1 MAPNT
6 PSSFS
11 GERLSLLYHLS
22 QTFNST
28 LDLEQVLNIVI
39 DEVVSSLHAE
49 RGFVMLIE
57 AGGKYN
63 FKVARGIDQK
73 TIQDPEFQISYGIV
87 EQVIKE
93 EKPILTSNAQSDS
106 RFSSRMSVIHLGL
119 RSILCAPLLIKD
131 KVIGAI
137 YVDNRLQSG
146 IFSEA
151 DLELLNAIAASAA
164 IAIENA
170 RLYQIAIEKGRMER
184 ELEMASR
191 VQGSL
196 IPQVLPQISGWDFA
210 ARWIPARQVSGDFY
224 DYFPVN
230 GGQLGMVIGDVVDK
244 GMPASLFMAYSRSI
258 IRASMASA
266 DHPHKGIN
274 TVNRLICADDAYG
287 MFLTLVYAQINSQS
301 GEITYVNAGH
311 NPPLFFQSR
320 DEKLIELTRTGM
332 LVGVEAG
339 TSYAQ
344 RRISLMPGDFIL
356 LYTDGITE
364 SIDTEAQPF
373 GEQRLR
379 QVVRARS
386 RGKADEIATGVQ
398 RALEDFTTSM
408 EPFDDIT
415 LLVIKR
421 TG

>member
-1 MAPNT
+1 MIPNK

-11 GERLSLLYHLS
+11 AERLSLLYHIS

-28 LDLEQVLNIVI
+28 LELEQVLNLVI
-39 DEVVSSLHAE
+39 DEVVSNLHAE
-49 RGFVMLIE
+49 RGFVMLRE
-57 AGGKYN
+57 ADGKFI

-73 TIQDPEFQISYGIV
+73 TIEDPEFQISYGIV
-87 EQVIKE
+87 EQVAKD

-119 RSILCAPLLIKD
+119 RSILCAPLLIKE

-170 RLYQIAIEKGRMER
+170 RLYQIAVEKGRMER

-191 VQGSL
+191 VQSSL
-196 IPQVLPQISGWDFA
+196 IPRVLPQISGWDFA

-224 DYFPVN
+224 DYFPVD

-258 IRASMASA
+258 IRASMAA
-266 DHPHKGIN
+266 AIHPHEGIS

-287 MFLTLVYAQINSQS
+287 MFLTLVYAQIDPQS

-311 NPPLFFQSR
+311 NPPLFFQSG
-320 DEKLIELTRTGM
+320 DAKLTELTRTGM
-332 LVGVEAG
+332 LVGVEAE

-344 RRISLMPGDFIL
+344 RQLSLMPGDFIL

-364 SIDTEAQPF
+364 AIDAQTQPF

-379 QVVRARS
+379 QVVRAYS
-386 RGKADEIATGVQ
+386 RGTADQIATGVQ
-398 RALEDFTTSM
+398 RAIEDFTTSM

-415 LLVIKR
+415 LLIIKR
-421 TG
+421 T

>member
-1 MAPNT
+1 MIPNK

-11 GERLSLLYHLS
+11 AERLSLLYHIS

-28 LDLEQVLNIVI
+28 LELEQVLNLVI
-39 DEVVSSLHAE
+39 DEVVSNLHAE
-49 RGFVMLIE
+49 RGFVMLKE
-57 AGGKYN
+57 AGEKFI

-73 TIQDPEFQISYGIV
+73 TIEDPEFQISYGIV
-87 EQVIKE
+87 EQVIKDG
-93 EKPILTSNAQSDS
+93 KPILTSNAQSDS

-119 RSILCAPLLIKD
+119 RSILCAPLLIKE

-191 VQGSL
+191 VQSSL

-224 DYFPVN
+224 DYFPVE

-258 IRASMASA
+258 IRASMVSA
-266 DHPHKGIN
+266 VHPRDGIS

-287 MFLTLVYAQINSQS
+287 MFLTLVYAQIDPQS

-311 NPPLFFQSR
+311 NAPLFFQSG
-320 DEKLIELTRTGM
+320 DAKLTEITRTGM
-332 LVGVEAG
+332 LVGVEAE
-339 TSYAQ
+339 TSYTQ
-344 RRISLMPGDFIL
+344 RQLSLMPGDFVL

-364 SIDTEAQPF
+364 AIDAQTQPF

-379 QVVRARS
+379 QVVRAYS
-386 RGKADEIATGVQ
+386 RGTADQIATGVQ
-398 RALEDFTTSM
+398 GAIEDFTTSM

-421 TG
+421 T

>member
-1 MAPNT
+1 MTPNT

-11 GERLSLLYHLS
+11 GERLSLLYHIS

-28 LDLEQVLNIVI
+28 LELEQVLNLVI
-39 DEVVSSLHAE
+39 DEVVSNLHAE
-49 RGFVMLIE
+49 RGFVMLRE
-57 AGGKYN
+57 AGGKFS

-73 TIQDPEFQISYGIV
+73 TIEDPEFQISYGIV
-87 EQVIKE
+87 EQVVKE

-106 RFSSRMSVIHLGL
+106 RFSSRRSVIHLGL
-119 RSILCAPLLIKD
+119 RSILCAPLRIKD

-151 DLELLNAIAASAA
+151 DLELLSAIAASAA

-170 RLYQIAIEKGRMER
+170 RLYQIAVEKGRMER

-191 VQGSL
+191 VQSSL
-196 IPQVLPQISGWDFA
+196 IPQVLPQVSGWDFA

-224 DYFPVN
+224 DYFPVD

-266 DHPHKGIN
+266 PHPHDGIG

-287 MFLTLVYAQINSQS
+287 MFLTLVYAQIDPQS

-311 NPPLFFQSR
+311 NPPLYYQSG
-320 DEKLIELTRTGM
+320 DEKLTELTRTGM
-332 LVGVEAG
+332 LVGVEAE

-344 RRISLMPGDFIL
+344 RKLSLMPGDFIL

-364 SIDTEAQPF
+364 AIDAQTQPF

-379 QVVRARS
+379 QIVRAYR
-386 RGKADEIATGVQ
+386 RGTADEIVAGVQ
-398 RALEDFTTSM
+398 RALEDFTVSM

-421 TG
+421 T

>member
-1 MAPNT
+1 MIPNK

-11 GERLSLLYHLS
+11 AERLSLLYHIS

-28 LDLEQVLNIVI
+28 LELEQVLNLVI
-39 DEVVSSLHAE
+39 DEVVSNLHAE
-49 RGFVMLIE
+49 RGFVMLRE
-57 AGGKYN
+57 ADGKFI

-73 TIQDPEFQISYGIV
+73 TIEDPEFQISYGIV
-87 EQVIKE
+87 EQVAKD

-119 RSILCAPLLIKD
+119 RSILCAPLLIKE

-170 RLYQIAIEKGRMER
+170 RLYQIAVEKGRMER

-191 VQGSL
+191 VQSSL
-196 IPQVLPQISGWDFA
+196 IPRVLPQISGWDFA

-224 DYFPVN
+224 DHFPVN

-258 IRASMASA
+258 IRASMAA
-266 DHPHKGIN
+266 AIHPHEGIS

-287 MFLTLVYAQINSQS
+287 MFLTLVYAQIDPQS

-311 NPPLFFQSR
+311 NPPLFFQSG
-320 DEKLIELTRTGM
+320 DAKLTELTRTGM
-332 LVGVEAG
+332 LVGVEAE

-344 RRISLMPGDFIL
+344 RQLSLMPGDFIL

-364 SIDTEAQPF
+364 AIDAQTQPF

-379 QVVRARS
+379 QVVRAYS
-386 RGKADEIATGVQ
+386 RGTADQIATGVQ
-398 RALEDFTTSM
+398 RAIEDFTTSM

-415 LLVIKR
+415 LLIIKR
-421 TG
+421 T